1 MDPVEFHHDLS
12 QEVSTRAE
20 SNGDFT
26 ESAFAEVA
34 SEYLCDTGS
43 IAEFNPCPYRQRGM
57 KVDGYAFIP
66 DEATLDLFVVDYAG
80 GDQPTTLA
88 RRDLEQSFKRT
99 ETFFTRCLSRKF
111 IEEIEVSHPAYGLA
125 RQILDESESL
135 ARIRFFLLTD
145 SILSERVKDI
155 PSREVEGREWSY
167 RVWDLERLSKVM
179 ATGEPEEIVVDFQ
192 ELFGKGLPCLPAALE
207 NADLQ
212 CYLAVIPGDWLA
224 RIYSEWSGRLLEQN
238 VRTFLQLKGGI
249 NKGIRQTILRE
260 PENFFPYNNG
270 ISTTAEEADVAEEG
284 GSLVILKLRNFQI
297 VNGGQTTASLYNAMK
312 RDKDAA
318 RIDQVRVQMKLTVV
332 SPEKVHD
339 LVPKISKF
347 SNSQNKI
354 SDADFF
360 SNHPFHVRMEG
371 ISRRIWA
378 PAVGGSQ
385 IQTHWFYE
393 RARGQY
399 ANQQAYLKTG
409 EKKAFLLQ
417 NPRNQVITKTDLA
430 TCLNTFRLLPHEVRR
445 GAQKNFA
452 KFAEFINEK
461 WEQND
466 SEFSEFWFQQAV
478 ARTIVFRATEK
489 IVQEAPW
496 YASWGFRSAI
506 VTYSIAALVKKL
518 GASGLCLDLKRIWQ
532 NQEIGPGFREQILVL
547 GELVQAA
554 LTEGAERHNV
564 KNIQEWSKRPACW
577 SEIAEIDFK
586 PVASLSVELTGL
598 EDANE
603 DKRDGKRSQK
613 LMTEA
618 EAQIRVTELGGA
630 YWSQVLLWAERQ
642 SSISPGDLQILGLAG
657 SIPRRIPNARQS
669 KRLLE
674 IESIYTEDAGEDR
687 GAAS

>member
-1 MDPVEFHHDLS
+1 MEPVEFHQDLR

-43 IAEFNPCPYRQRGM
+43 ISEFNPCPYRQRGM
-57 KVDGYAFIP
+57 KIDGYAFIP
-66 DEATLDLFVVDYAG
+66 DEATLDLFVVDYVG
-80 GDQPTTLA
+80 GDEPTILA

-99 ETFFTRCLSRKF
+99 ETFFTRCLTRKF

-135 ARIRFFLLTD
+135 ARVRFFLLTD

-284 GSLVILKLRNFQI
+284 GSLVIHRLRNFQI

-452 KFAEFINEK
+452 KFAEYINEK

-466 SEFSEFWFQQAV
+466 SEFGEFWFQQAV
-478 ARTIVFRATEK
+478 ARTIIFRATER

-532 NQEIGPGFREQILVL
+532 NQEVGPGFREQILVL
-547 GELVQAA
+547 GELVQTA
-554 LTEGAERHNV
+554 LTEGADRHNV

-577 SEIAEIDFK
+577 DEIARIDFK
-586 PVASLSVELTGL
+586 PLASLSTELACI

-613 LMTEA
+613 LLTDA
-618 EAQIRVTELGGA
+618 EAQIRVTELGAGF
-630 YWSQVLLWAERQ
+630 WSQVLAWAEQQ
-642 SSISPGDLQILGLAG
+642 SSISPGDLQILGLAA
-657 SIPRRIPNARQS
+657 SIPKRIPNARQS

-674 IESIYTEDAGEDR
+674 IEGKYSEAVGDGE